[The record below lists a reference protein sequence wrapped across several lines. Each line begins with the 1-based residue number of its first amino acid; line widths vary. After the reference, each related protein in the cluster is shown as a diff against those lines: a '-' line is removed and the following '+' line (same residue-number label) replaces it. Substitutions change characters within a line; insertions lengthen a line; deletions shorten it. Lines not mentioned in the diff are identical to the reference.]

1 MPYKKK
7 YSSGA
12 RKGPYRRRPYRRGY
26 KRFYKKFNKPKYDGA
41 VAVKCFNVDPVV
53 YESIYSSAYFITGWG

>member
-7 YSSGA
+7 YTP
-12 RKGPYRRRPYRRGY
+12 RKGGYKRRPYKKGY

-41 VAVKCFNVDPVV
+41 VAIKCFNVDPVV
-53 YESIYSSAYFITGWG
+53 YDGTYG